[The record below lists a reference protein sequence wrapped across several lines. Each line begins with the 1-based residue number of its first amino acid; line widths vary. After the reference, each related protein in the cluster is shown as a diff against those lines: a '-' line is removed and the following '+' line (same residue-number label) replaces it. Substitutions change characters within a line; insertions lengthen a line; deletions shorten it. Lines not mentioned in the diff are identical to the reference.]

1 MAISSA
7 VCSSFKKE
15 LFQGYHDFDANGSG
29 GDTFKIA
36 LYTSSATLNA
46 TTTDYSSTN
55 EVAGGGSNTEVAS
68 GNGYTTAGN
77 TLVNTGV
84 GLTSTTAFT
93 DFSDTSWTSASFTAN
108 GCLIY
113 NTQANGGSGTT
124 EAVCAIA
131 FGGDKTVSSGTFT
144 IQFPTNDSSSAI
156 LRLTA

>member
-29 GDTFKIA
+29 GDTFKLA
-36 LYTSSATLNA
+36 LYTDQASLGAA
-46 TTTDYSSTN
+46 TTDYANTN
-55 EVAGGGSNTEVAS
+55 EVAN
-68 GNGYTTAGN
+68 GNGYSTGGN

-93 DFSDTSWTSASFTAN
+93 DFTDTSFTSASFTAN

-113 NTQANGGSGTT
+113 NTQANGGSNTT
-124 EAVCAIA
+124 NAVCVVA

-144 IQFPTNDSSSAI
+144 IQFPANDSSSAI